1 MGIHNWSKSAVL
13 TLLVVLSIGHAHAAT
28 RKYVSM
34 PSNGSVVNSGN
45 GSSKSGGTLSV
56 PGSTIEGEYIP
67 SSYGGG
73 SKGTKLPVKPTYDY
87 SIPRTIKGMSGSL
100 RGGVVGIGLSVGLQY
115 MLDQVGGFIDESGQ
129 PLKRIPDTGETYQPG
144 PTDLKWTMAKPNPS
158 LSTLPTSNTP
168 EGVCL
173 IYAKAFAS
181 GYSDV
186 QYVGSFVTNK
196 SSTQATCNY
205 QWSKN
210 GGTVTTSQSY
220 ATRTGETCPAGYER
234 NGNDCQKTTLQTAP
248 LTEADY
254 DLMEAAAAAKDSEW
268 LKDRLRD
275 HCEGGLSPESC
286 YESLRDSVSLS
297 GPASVTENG
306 PTSTTVGPSGTT
318 TTTNKTDI
326 DITYGDN
333 YYDYRKTST
342 VVKTNPDGTTETTT
356 EAEPETEQ
364 PTEED
369 REDIEFTDSEFPAV
383 EPFYVQKYPN
393 GLSGVWSDAKSQFDS
408 SQFMAFLQSFI
419 PQFSGSCP
427 SWSMSFDISAWAN
440 YGTQSFANLCYV
452 FDFIKVI
459 FLVTALFTARAITF
473 GG

>member
-1 MGIHNWSKSAVL
+1 MKRAALVLATSVALFICAVGNANA
-13 TLLVVLSIGHAHAAT
+13 TT

-45 GSSKSGGTLSV
+45 GSSKSGTTLSV
-56 PGSTIEGEYIP
+56 PGNPIEGEYIP

-73 SKGTKLPVKPTYDY
+73 SKGTKLPVKPKYDY

-100 RGGVVGIGLSVGLQY
+100 RGGVVGVGLSIGLQY
-115 MLDQVGGFIDESGQ
+115 MLDQVGGFIDENGQ
-129 PLKRIPDTGETYQPG
+129 PVKRVPDTGESYQPG
-144 PTDLKWTMAKPNPS
+144 PSDLKWTMAKPNPS
-158 LSTLPTSNTP
+158 MSTLPTSNSP

-173 IYAKAFAS
+173 IYAKGFAA

-210 GGTVTTSQSY
+210 GGSVTTSQSY
-220 ATRTGETCPAGYER
+220 ATRTGETCPAGYQR
-234 NGNDCQKTTLQTAP
+234 DGNNCLKMTTDTVP
-248 LTEADY
+248 LTDADF

-297 GPASVTENG
+297 GPSSVTENG
-306 PTSTTVGPSGTT
+306 PTSTTVGPTGTT
-318 TTTNKTDI
+318 TTSGKTDI
-326 DITYGDN
+326 SITYGDN

-356 EAEPETEQ
+356 ETEPEET
-364 PTEED
+364 TEEEAEKMPEVTD
-369 REDIEFTDSEFPAV
+369 LYKPYIDKLKTIETDVAVAPGVTAPIGYSSWYAFGGGCSE
-383 EPFYVQKYPN
+383 
-393 GLSGVWSDAKSQFDS
+393 
-408 SQFMAFLQSFI
+408 
-419 PQFSGSCP
+419 
-427 SWSMSFDISAWAN
+427 ISAELPVIGSWQTN
-440 YGTQSFANLCYV
+440 YCPLIYDWVRPVLAFIFVMFTWHYCRSLWSEAVTQ
-452 FDFIKVI
+452 
-459 FLVTALFTARAITF
+459 ARPM
-473 GG
+473 